1 MLCHAAQNTVAMPG
15 SRFGDPTKRG
25 LAAEM
30 IPMLVVTTRAFPG
43 AIAVLQRT
51 RIPVENV

>member
-15 SRFGDPTKRG
+15 NRFGDPTGRG
-25 LAAEM
+25 LTAEKITM
-30 IPMLVVTTRAFPG
+30 RVVTTLAFIG
-43 AIAVLQRT
+43 AIAILQRT